1 MRFLVFDDQREE
13 VERLVRLLAEAFPG
27 AEVWPRFENPIVFR
41 SWEEIDKAVD
51 KEPDDAGTVAFFDLA
66 IMGAKEKP
74 QYPAASLGRA
84 RVKLVRKRRPKW
96 TLIRFTRFATDQED
110 GDGTNGLLRKI
121 ELDEKQTQEG
131 QLRLVKA
138 VVRAASTAGSVLALD
153 SLCQRSIEDSPALR
167 QVQAGLG
174 PGGLDEIL
182 DREAPGWEAVT
193 VRALS
198 GGYSGAY
205 VLLLSGDCAGVP
217 QEVVIKAAR
226 DRMLLDLE
234 LKARETHLG
243 RLGELASHFVFSRA
257 DVRTLDCGAGFY
269 FGSAKAPGTGL
280 LELNEGD
287 RMSAVRRFLALERSQ
302 YEAALENSP
311 RVLAAAGGMLTL
323 SAVDIARIRAS
334 ARELARV
341 GKAAQRRGFWP
352 EDLVAPEECGLH
364 VSGLAAE
371 WPVLPS
377 MNVKVFTCLQH
388 GDANPRNVFVGRDGT
403 IAFIDPARLREWPL
417 GYDVARCSTQL
428 RLRLLGA
435 DSGEDCFADS
445 LRDWCRWP
453 QPAAGAAAPA
463 GLCPES
469 EYCDEQ
475 FEAFCLAHE
484 PESRQRLLFGYWAA
498 ACWDLLKVMSYGD
511 ASVFKR
517 LWAMVWAHRI
527 AAWMHEAAPGLIPAE
542 PVEEQ
547 GPQS

>member
-1 MRFLVFDDQREE
+1 M
-13 VERLVRLLAEAFPG
+13 G
-27 AEVWPRFENPIVFR
+27 
-41 SWEEIDKAVD
+41 SKA
-51 KEPDDAGTVAFFDLA
+51 
-66 IMGAKEKP
+66 KP
-74 QYPAASLGRA
+74 QYADACLGRE
-84 RVKLVRKRRPKW
+84 RVKLVIQRRPRW
-96 TLIRFTRFATDQED
+96 TVIRFTRFAPDPEGWD
-110 GDGTNGLLRKI
+110 NANGLLRKI
-121 ELDEKQTQEG
+121 ELDEKKTREG

-138 VVRAASTAGSVLALD
+138 VVRATFGRGSVLEQDGLG
-153 SLCQRSIEDSPALR
+153 QRSIEDSPTLR

-174 PGGLDEIL
+174 ETGLEEIL
-182 DREAPGWEAVT
+182 DREAAGWESVT

-205 VLLLSGDCAGVP
+205 VLLLSGRCAGVP

-257 DVRTLDCGAGFY
+257 DVRILDCGAGFY
-269 FGSAKAPGTGL
+269 FGSAKAPGIGL
-280 LELNEGD
+280 LELGDRD

-302 YEAALENSP
+302 YDVTLESTP
-311 RVLAAAGGMLTL
+311 RVLAAVGDMLTL
-323 SAVDIARIRAS
+323 SAVDMARIRAS

-341 GKAAQRRGFWP
+341 GRGAERRGFWP
-352 EDLVAPEECGLH
+352 NEFARPEECSDAVVALAEQWPGLE
-364 VSGLAAE
+364 A
-371 WPVLPS
+371 

-403 IAFIDPARLREWPL
+403 VAFIDPARLREWPL
-417 GYDVARCSTQL
+417 GYDVARFSTQL

-445 LRDWCRWP
+445 LASWCAWLLP
-453 QPAAGAAAPA
+453 GTQPTAST

-469 EYCDEQ
+469 EFCDEQ
-475 FEAFCLAHE
+475 FEDFCRPRE
-484 PESRQRLLFGYWAA
+484 PEFRQRLLFGYWAT

-517 LWAMVWAHRI
+517 LWAMVWAYQI
-527 AAWMHEAAPGLIPAE
+527 AAWMRQAAPGLIQAD
-542 PVEEQ
+542 PVEKP
-547 GPQS
+547 GPRT